1 MKRLWTLLLFLT
13 AGPLRAGDLSFEATV
28 DRDTLTMN
36 DSLTLQL
43 SISGAGLSVSR
54 PELPSLP
61 GFRAVFAGQSQ
72 NVSFVNGTVSNQ
84 VVYTY
89 ALEPQAP
96 GEYTL
101 PSLTMEAGGQK
112 ASSSPIKIKVLS
124 AGAAPA
130 PRTGGGPA
138 PSDGGR
144 DLFVTTT
151 LDKKNPVVG
160 ETVVLSFRFYS
171 RAPLLSQPRY
181 QAPDVTG
188 FLTEDLP
195 PQRQYT
201 EIIGGRRYQVVELR
215 TALYATAP
223 GRLTVGPAALECS
236 VQDFSRESFPG
247 GFPSF
252 FDEAFG
258 AAKRVVLRSDPISV
272 SVAPLPSVGRPPGF
286 KGDVGRFALTARLD
300 KTEAQVHEPVTLT
313 VTVEGEG
320 NIKALSTP
328 GLPPL
333 PEFKTYETLS
343 GLNIAKKDGR
353 VLGSKVFTTVLKPEV
368 TGTLTVPP
376 VVFSYFDPRARIFR
390 TVRSAALSLKVVP
403 GTSSL
408 EPVADSSGA
417 VAVPLSEGVKVIGRD
432 IRYIK
437 LNGKLRRRRPPF
449 TGSPAWVLLNLA
461 PAALFLGLWGTVSFR
476 QHSLANLSGRSFR
489 AALRRA
495 EREVALAQ
503 KETASPAAFMD
514 RLQRIY
520 AGFLSAKIG
529 APAQGL
535 TTDRIEAA
543 MGEAGVPAETRSRA
557 RALSD
562 VLDRARFT
570 PGLLTPKDAGDRA
583 AELRQLLRSLETQ
596 WKGRP

>member
-1 MKRLWTLLLFLT
+1 MKRLLTLVLFLT
-13 AGPLRAGDLSFEATV
+13 AGSLRAGDLSFEATV
-28 DRDTLTMN
+28 DRDALTMN

-54 PELPSLP
+54 PELPPLP
-61 GFRAVFAGQSQ
+61 GFRAVSAGQSQ
-72 NVSFVNGTVSNQ
+72 NLSFVNGTVSNQ

-101 PSLTMEAGGQK
+101 PSLTIEAGGQK
-112 ASSSPIKIKVLS
+112 ASSQPIKIKVLS

-130 PRTGGGPA
+130 PRAGGGPA
-138 PSDGGR
+138 PVDGGL

-151 LDKKNPVVG
+151 IDKKNPVVG

-215 TALYATAP
+215 TALYPTAP
-223 GRLTVGPAALECS
+223 GRWTVGPAALECS

-272 SVAPLPSVGRPPGF
+272 SVAPLPTAGRPAGF
-286 KGDVGRFALTARLD
+286 KGDVGRFALSARLD

-313 VTVEGEG
+313 VAVEGEG

-376 VVFSYFDPRARIFR
+376 IVFSYFDPEARIFR
-390 TVRSAALSLKVVP
+390 TVRSAALRLKVVP
-403 GTSSL
+403 GALSL

-417 VAVPLSEGVKVIGRD
+417 VTVPLSEGVKVIGRD

-437 LNGKLRRRRPPF
+437 SNGKVRRRRPPW
-449 TGSPAWVLLNLA
+449 TGSRTWVLMNLM

-495 EREVALAQ
+495 EREVASAQ
-503 KETASPAAFMD
+503 KETTTPAAFMD

-535 TTDRIEAA
+535 TADRIEAA
-543 MGEAGVPAETRSRA
+543 MGEAGVPAEIRARA

-562 VLDRARFT
+562 LLDQARFT